1 MRGNKRTMSSQQAK
15 ETKCKRLNDCVLPGF
30 RRLTTID
37 RTLKE
42 AKSNEI

>member
-1 MRGNKRTMSSQQAK
+1 MRGKNALSAGQRNEVQTI
-15 ETKCKRLNDCVLPGF
+15 KRLHLPGF